1 MLWRVNKSY
10 SNVLGHRLVE
20 TKEIRQWGRVLG
32 DKHEAICG
40 KEGNLTMEKIAS
52 DIMSTEL
59 ITISHSATVVQ
70 VARILA
76 RNKISGMP
84 VVDEGKV
91 VGVVS
96 EADILTAA
104 GDTTVDWVMSS
115 DIVSVT
121 PDTPVD
127 EIIVIL
133 KERSIKRVLVT
144 DRAGDLVGIV
154 SRADIVA
161 AMALD

>member
-1 MLWRVNKSY
+1 
-10 SNVLGHRLVE
+10 
-20 TKEIRQWGRVLG
+20 
-32 DKHEAICG
+32 
-40 KEGNLTMEKIAS
+40 MEKIAS

-121 PDTPVD
+121 PDTPVA
-127 EIIVIL
+127 EITAIL
-133 KERSIKRVLVT
+133 KQRSIKRVLVT

>member
-1 MLWRVNKSY
+1 MKFRYFRFPKY
-10 SNVLGHRLVE
+10 LGRYLFYIVKAGYHLY
-20 TKEIRQWGRVLG
+20 L
-32 DKHEAICG
+32 
-40 KEGNLTMEKIAS
+40 
-52 DIMSTEL
+52 
-59 ITISHSATVVQ
+59 

-121 PDTPVD
+121 PDTPVG
-127 EIIVIL
+127 EITAIL
-133 KERSIKRVLVT
+133 KQRSIKRVLVT

>member
-1 MLWRVNKSY
+1 
-10 SNVLGHRLVE
+10 VE
-20 TKEIRQWGRVLG
+20 QYVAKRGIV
-32 DKHEAICG
+32 
-40 KEGNLTMEKIAS
+40 TMEKIAS

-121 PDTPVD
+121 PDTPVA
-127 EIIVIL
+127 EITAIL
-133 KERSIKRVLVT
+133 KQRSIKRVLVT

-161 AMALD
+161 AMPLD